1 MFCAECGNEIR
12 ADLNYC
18 SRCGAEVARGK
29 PGNQTIAET
38 LSAAVGAIGVF
49 GLLGFVAIMWM
60 MLRYGV
66 DWLGAAGVTV
76 VYLTT
81 LFGLC
86 FLMLRQT
93 AALTHGTAKR
103 PTNDDSGS
111 GAPAYLARAST
122 AQLGEST
129 DRPASVTEH
138 TTKTLDKVPVAGK

>member
-29 PGNQTIAET
+29 PGNQTMAAT
-38 LSAAVGAIGVF
+38 LSAAAGAIGLF

-60 MLRYGV
+60 MLRSGIDLV
-66 DWLGAAGVTV
+66 AGAGVTV
-76 VYLTT
+76 IYLAT

-93 AALTHGTAKR
+93 AVLTRAKAKR
-103 PTNDDSGS
+103 PTNGDDGS
-111 GAPAYLARAST
+111 GAPAYLSRAST
-122 AQLGEST
+122 AQLSEPT

-138 TTKTLDKVPVAGK
+138 TTKTLDKVPVERK